1 MGGAAPPPLRVT
13 PRPGETKLVRMRR
26 VIQVALFGVAC
37 GIPISGKKQHAEQK
51 LIVTSE
57 DACPKY
63 VSLTGNDGGRLQVDD
78 SWCEGNCRDRPLCP
92 KDKCTCFTEH
102 LHVVSGQEEAASAD
116 LRKAMVKEK
125 VAAPVAAPVATPEGG
140 ALPGSCPKFVGRG
153 SSADGNPRLKGYSST
168 KEDEYCE
175 KNCRKGFCPETT
187 CRCSTDVL
195 AEPSD
200 ESAEAAVAE
209 LPVAP
214 LPVAPVAPVAPQV
227 LPTAPVAANCP
238 NYVGL
243 TTVANVWAPKRHEP
257 GHTKTKVKKI
267 DDGYCERNCRKG
279 FCPQD
284 KCRCETDPEPVQ
296 KSADPENDAIAKRMA
311 ADPHAAAPD
320 DSAAAAVPHATA
332 KDGCPSYVSNLA
344 SSGDKKGPF
353 KSVDDEYCEKNCRV
367 GFCPEDSCR
376 CSTEPAPAGAAAAA
390 AEPEEPVDWR
400 KTAKTTNQKSP
411 AIAKPVPWWKTAKAS
426 NKKAGATGE
435 DSTDDAFEGAEVY
448 EEGADSDGPTK

>member
-1 MGGAAPPPLRVT
+1 
-13 PRPGETKLVRMRR
+13 MRF
-26 VIQVALFGVAC
+26 VLQLALLGVAC
-37 GIPISGKKQHAEQK
+37 GIPIAGKKQRAEQK

-92 KDKCTCFTEH
+92 KDKCKCFTAEH
-102 LHVVSGQEEAASAD
+102 LHVIAGQDEEAASAD

-125 VAAPVAAPVATPEGG
+125 VAIATTPEAAPVADAPS
-140 ALPGSCPKFVGRG
+140 GSCPKFVGRG
-153 SSADGNPRLKGYSST
+153 SSADGNPRLKGYSSS

-187 CRCSTDVL
+187 CRCSTDIL
-195 AEPSD
+195 PEEPSD
-200 ESAEAAVAE
+200 ESAEEDEAPYLSE

-214 LPVAPVAPVAPQV
+214 LPVAPVDVPLPVAPTPVAVAPQV

-267 DDGYCERNCRKG
+267 DDAYCEKNCRKG

-284 KCRCETDPEPVQ
+284 KCRCETDPAPVQ
-296 KSADPENDAIAKRMA
+296 KSANPEDDEIAARMA

-320 DSAAAAVPHATA
+320 NSAAAAVPHATA

-344 SSGDKKGPF
+344 PSGDKKGPF
-353 KSVDDEYCEKNCRV
+353 KSVDDEYCEKNCRI
-367 GFCPEDSCR
+367 GFCPQDSCR
-376 CSTEPAPAGAAAAA
+376 CSTEPAPAGAAVDAADSE
-390 AEPEEPVDWR
+390 EPPVDWR
-400 KTAKTTNQKSP
+400 KTARTQNQKNP
-411 AIAKPVPWWKTAKAS
+411 AIAKPVPWWKTA
-426 NKKAGATGE
+426 NKGNTKPGATGE
-435 DSTDDAFEGAEVY
+435 DSTDDAFEGAEIY
-448 EEGADSDGPTK
+448 EEGADEKGPHK